1 MDKENSNYAF
11 KVVREATIR
20 ADIDAKG
27 LSIPHTLET
36 SGYRPDGE
44 LSKFASG
51 KYVRWTGWS
60 SGLPAHADGAPFS
73 YEDFTDPTKDFF
85 YGEWDAER
93 SIVPIV
99 MRFTGREMAITR
111 FCASSFC
118 FGTFPRT

>member
-44 LSKFASG
+44 LTNSRLANMCD
-51 KYVRWTGWS
+51 V
-60 SGLPAHADGAPFS
+60 AHL
-73 YEDFTDPTKDFF
+73 
-85 YGEWDAER
+85 
-93 SIVPIV
+93 
-99 MRFTGREMAITR
+99 
-111 FCASSFC
+111 
-118 FGTFPRT
+118 

>member
-51 KYVRWTGWS
+51 KYVRCCTS
-60 SGLPAHADGAPFS
+60 IIKPSCVSHACL
-73 YEDFTDPTKDFF
+73 
-85 YGEWDAER
+85 R
-93 SIVPIV
+93 
-99 MRFTGREMAITR
+99 
-111 FCASSFC
+111 
-118 FGTFPRT
+118 